1 MVAAPEFS
9 SFWKEVREVAAPYG
23 RIFPL
28 AMFLGLGCIE
38 NRLDAAAKSCRRFW
52 LFDPERLQDSE
63 DCLRV
68 DLINRPGP

>member
-1 MVAAPEFS
+1 
-9 SFWKEVREVAAPYG
+9 
-23 RIFPL
+23 
-28 AMFLGLGCIE
+28 LGLGCIE

>member
-1 MVAAPEFS
+1 M
-9 SFWKEVREVAAPYG
+9 AAPYG
-23 RIFPL
+23 PIFPL
-28 AMFLGLGCIE
+28 AMSLGLGCIE